1 LNFFGF
7 KYVSGKTVFVGNPEG
22 DTSFL
27 FHEIKIQMSLY
38 GILLL
43 QPGFNSNKKN
53 NFYLST
59 EDNNLTKEDLLWDVL
74 IQDEAKLSK
83 INDEVQIDK
92 MITIPIIEENLFLDI
107 SGNDYK
113 EVVNQNVREWI
124 LKASVAPETGNA
136 QVILTDDDVLKEI
149 EKENKKKKAK
159 KQKPKLNKWPNK
171 KRKKELLMVNYMK
184 PKV

>member
-1 LNFFGF
+1 
-7 KYVSGKTVFVGNPEG
+7 
-22 DTSFL
+22 
-27 FHEIKIQMSLY
+27 M
-38 GILLL
+38 
-43 QPGFNSNKKN
+43 
-53 NFYLST
+53 
-59 EDNNLTKEDLLWDVL
+59 L

>member
-53 NFYLST
+53 NFYLSI
-59 EDNNLTKEDLLWDVL
+59 EDNNLTKEDLSRDML

-83 INDEVQIDK
+83 INDAAQIDK
-92 MITIPIIEENLFLDI
+92 MITTPIIEENQFLDI
-107 SGNDYK
+107 
-113 EVVNQNVREWI
+113 W
-124 LKASVAPETGNA
+124 
-136 QVILTDDDVLKEI
+136 
-149 EKENKKKKAK
+149 
-159 KQKPKLNKWPNK
+159 
-171 KRKKELLMVNYMK
+171 
-184 PKV
+184 